1 MHRVWDST
9 ILVKVE
15 IDFSSSWMQVSEAC
29 VGWLADWGL
38 VAAAYDFVGL
48 GCVEGVGDGVGC
60 GGEGEG
66 RGDWSLRRR
75 VLADFTKLKQSDGE
89 AAVAR
94 YSLAL
99 DGSAW

>member
-1 MHRVWDST
+1 MVLVAYVGRV
-9 ILVKVE
+9 
-15 IDFSSSWMQVSEAC
+15 A
-29 VGWLADWGL
+29 GWGL

-48 GCVEGVGDGVGC
+48 DCGTGVGKGVGC
-60 GGEGEG
+60 GDGGKG
-66 RGDWSLRRR
+66 WGDFSLRRR
-75 VLADFTKLKQSDGE
+75 FLAGLTRLSLSDGE